1 MRPAGLFGL
10 EMVEVTKRQE
20 EELEEAELKM
30 LRFPLGV
37 KRMDRMKNEHSSD
50 VLETKLKMVL
60 FVLQARIF

>member
-1 MRPAGLFGL
+1 M